1 MFGLLVERARAG
13 ELHRPDPV
21 SPLRFD
27 GRAPPVR
34 DDDIG
39 APAQRSEEGGGT
51 GCDPVAGDLS
61 EAGQPMAASRA
72 TLKD

>member
-13 ELHRPDPV
+13 EPHRPDPV

-27 GRAPPVR
+27 GRAVPIR
-34 DDDIG
+34 DDDVG
-39 APAQRSEEGGGT
+39 APAQRSEAGGT
-51 GCDPVAGDLS
+51 GCDPVPGDLS